1 MQTPSS
7 RILFST
13 IIDIL
18 FIYPYK
24 DDARGTAPV
33 HDVIH
38 HSTAKNSALSSLSY
52 ARPGIHSLLLGMTEL
67 RCWVSC
73 SMSAYRPGPMHPSMI
88 PSPTSANNS
97 SSPKILMECRSC
109 TLQPH
114 AASPRERERGRECV
128 RVRVCVCVLHHG
140 AELPMGSKCMHTM
153 NRPENSLERERES
166 CIATHAATASRY
178 CTYLPLGTYLRYT
191 KTPQHCKLK
200 ETLNLSTV
208 YQTTQ
213 QQWNHKAELPPP
225 RNPFNPKILNNDLSQ
240 HPRGRACSHHLQQ
253 HNDTLLAPKKDATCS

>member
-1 MQTPSS
+1 MQ
-7 RILFST
+7 LH
-13 IIDIL
+13 L
-18 FIYPYK
+18 
-24 DDARGTAPV
+24 
-33 HDVIH
+33 
-38 HSTAKNSALSSLSY
+38 
-52 ARPGIHSLLLGMTEL
+52 
-67 RCWVSC
+67 
-73 SMSAYRPGPMHPSMI
+73 
-88 PSPTSANNS
+88 
-97 SSPKILMECRSC
+97 
-109 TLQPH
+109 
-114 AASPRERERGRECV
+114 ERESVCV
-128 RVRVCVCVLHHG
+128 RVRACVCVRVLHHS
-140 AELPMGSKCMHTM
+140 AELPMGGKCMHTM
-153 NRPENSLERERES
+153 NRPENSVERERERES

-178 CTYLPLGTYLRYT
+178 CTYLRYLRYT

>member
-1 MQTPSS
+1 
-7 RILFST
+7 
-13 IIDIL
+13 
-18 FIYPYK
+18 
-24 DDARGTAPV
+24 
-33 HDVIH
+33 
-38 HSTAKNSALSSLSY
+38 
-52 ARPGIHSLLLGMTEL
+52 
-67 RCWVSC
+67 
-73 SMSAYRPGPMHPSMI
+73 MSAYRPGPMHPSMI

-114 AASPRERERGRECV
+114 AASPRETERVCVCEC
-128 RVRVCVCVLHHG
+128 VCVCVLHHG
-140 AELPMGSKCMHTM
+140 AELPMGGKCMHTM
-153 NRPENSLERERES
+153 NCPENSIEREREREKVVS
-166 CIATHAATASRY
+166 PRTQRRRVGIVPT
-178 CTYLPLGTYLRYT
+178 CTLGTYLRYT